1 VKPAIS
7 LPYSRRMPRSA
18 FLQRHPSAL
27 LNGLALLVGV
37 LAIIPLV
44 YILLRALEA
53 DAAIWERLW
62 SRQIPLLMAN
72 TLALTATTVL
82 LSALFGI
89 GAAWLVERTDLPGTR
104 VWRVLLALPLAIPAY
119 VAAICWL
126 ILFRRGGVVDQAAI
140 ELLGFARGTFP
151 LPQITNLW
159 PKRCKSSIAALLSAR
174 AERKSGVFS
183 SSASPW

>member
-1 VKPAIS
+1 MKPAIS

-62 SRQIPLLMAN
+62 SRQIPLLMVN

-89 GAAWLVERTDLPGTR
+89 GAA
-104 VWRVLLALPLAIPAY
+104 
-119 VAAICWL
+119 
-126 ILFRRGGVVDQAAI
+126 
-140 ELLGFARGTFP
+140 
-151 LPQITNLW
+151 
-159 PKRCKSSIAALLSAR
+159 
-174 AERKSGVFS
+174 
-183 SSASPW
+183 